1 MQLELF
7 EDAQPAHAKLG
18 PSAAHR
24 WLHCPGSVILEA
36 NLVDEGSEFA
46 KEGTTAHW
54 AAEQCLSQNLAPYQI
69 VGYECPE
76 TGMAVTEDMANHVAD
91 YVDYV
96 RGVHGQTEHS
106 VLHIEQRVQF
116 TDWVPNGFGTSDAII
131 IGDGL
136 CHVIDL
142 KFGQGVRVDAYKNEQ
157 AMMYALGVWQTYG
170 SLYEIDTFV
179 LHVHQPR
186 LDHVSEYTITVKE
199 LLAWANEVVK
209 PAADKASAGTPEFNP
224 GQKTCQWCKARAT
237 CKALAKHNYEL
248 TLSKFDDLE
257 APLEV
262 PVAQTL
268 SADQVAALLPKL
280 PLLKSWANDVEQY
293 ATDTLAQGGVIPGFK
308 LVEGRSLR
316 QWEPDEEIVARCLV
330 EVGMAQD
337 AIYTKKLISPSQAE
351 KALGRAKAGEIASL
365 VVKPRGKPTL
375 APEHDPR
382 PAFGSAAADLF
393 EEEK

>member
-46 KEGTTAHW
+46 QEGTAAHALAEWCLREGIAPSEMIGDTLEGVEVTA
-54 AAEQCLSQNLAPYQI
+54 
-69 VGYECPE
+69 
-76 TGMAVTEDMANHVAD
+76 DMAHHVAD

-106 VLHIEQRVQF
+106 VLHIEQRVEF

-186 LDHVSEYTITVKE
+186 LDHVSEFTITVKE

-280 PLLKSWANDVEQY
+280 PLLKSWAADVEQY
-293 ATDTLAQGGVIPGFK
+293 ATDTLAHGGVIPGFK

>member
-7 EDAQPAHAKLG
+7 PDAQPAHAKLG

-46 KEGTTAHW
+46 KEGTAAHALAEWCLREGIYPSEMIGDTLEGVEVTA
-54 AAEQCLSQNLAPYQI
+54 
-69 VGYECPE
+69 
-76 TGMAVTEDMANHVAD
+76 DMANHVAD

-106 VLHIEQRVQF
+106 VLLIEQRVEF
-116 TDWVPNGFGTSDAII
+116 TNWVPAGFGTSDAIV

-179 LHVHQPR
+179 LHIHQPR

-209 PAADKASAGTPEFNP
+209 PAADRASSGTPEFNP

-257 APLEV
+257 APLVV
-262 PVAQTL
+262 PTAETL
-268 SADQVAALLPKL
+268 SADEIAALLPKL
-280 PLLKSWANDVEQY
+280 SLLKSWAGDLEEY
-293 ATDTLAQGGVIPGFK
+293 ATNTLAHGGVIPGFK
-308 LVEGRSLR
+308 LVEGRSIR

-337 AIYTKKLISPSQAE
+337 AIYTKKLISPTQAE

>member
-1 MQLELF
+1 MQLEMF
-7 EDAQPAHAKLG
+7 PDDAQPAHAKLG
-18 PSAAHR
+18 PSSAHR

-36 NLVDEGSEFA
+36 DLVDEGSEFA
-46 KEGTTAHW
+46 KEGTAAHALAEWCLREEIHPTEMVGDTLEGVEVTA
-54 AAEQCLSQNLAPYQI
+54 
-69 VGYECPE
+69 
-76 TGMAVTEDMANHVAD
+76 DMANHVAD

-96 RGVHGQTEHS
+96 RNVRAADGMEA
-106 VLHIEQRVQF
+106 LLIEQRVEF
-116 TDWVPNGFGTSDAII
+116 TQWVPNGFGTSDAIV

-157 AMMYALGVWQTYG
+157 AMMYALGVWQTF
-170 SLYEIDTFV
+170 SHLYDIDTFV
-179 LHVHQPR
+179 LHIHQPR

-199 LLAWANEVVK
+199 LLTWANEVVK
-209 PAADKASAGTPEFNP
+209 PAADRASSNTPEFNP

-237 CKALAKHNYEL
+237 CKALAQHNYEL

-262 PVAQTL
+262 PVAETL
-268 SADQVAALLPKL
+268 SAEQIAQLLPKL

-293 ATDTLAQGGVIPGFK
+293 ALDTIAKGGVVPGYK

-316 QWEPDEEIVARCLV
+316 QWADDEKAANLLSTLGCEP
-330 EVGMAQD
+330 
-337 AIYTKKLISPSQAE
+337 YTQKVISPSQAE
-351 KALGRAKAGEIASL
+351 KALGRAKAGEIVDL

-375 APEHDPR
+375 APESDPR
-382 PAFGSAAADLF
+382 PAYGDAAADLF
-393 EEEK
+393 EVEK